1 MQVGANDDVHGC
13 GLSDLVLM
21 ETAVLVRFEDQRA
34 DLGQDAK
41 FFVGNRDEV
50 NSFGSES
57 IKSTQGDTT
66 DTNEDEVSEFLS
78 VLQVTIIDQLHD
90 EKHIK
95 EHLAFSDL
103 RNLGGTH
110 TCAMQLILNVL
121 IGLEG
126 SWLARQ
132 LESLV
137 KIGKVKLDDKDC
149 VR

>member
-1 MQVGANDDVHGC
+1 MTYVVQIA
-13 GLSDLVLM
+13 
-21 ETAVLVRFEDQRA
+21 
-34 DLGQDAK
+34 
-41 FFVGNRDEV
+41 
-50 NSFGSES
+50 
-57 IKSTQGDTT
+57 
-66 DTNEDEVSEFLS
+66 
-78 VLQVTIIDQLHD
+78 IIDQLHD

-121 IGLEG
+121 TGLEG

-132 LESLV
+132 LKSLV

-149 VR
+149 VRQVVSLAKFFELFG